1 MQQKIIRPSRFPFL
15 AQPYPLARMALWLII
30 VLVAYASLT
39 PFNFYL
45 AAPSLAY
52 EWVRAPL
59 PRYIPLFDV
68 TTNILGYLPFGF
80 LMVFAVFPRLR
91 KWQALL
97 FSVFCGLILSGSL
110 ESLQAFLPRRI
121 SSQVDWY
128 SNILGTLIGA
138 LFALPLRP
146 AWLSGNMAE
155 RFRYTIFG
163 KQQSFFY
170 WCCYFRGRK
179 FTHKMLG

>member
-45 AAPSLAY
+45 AAPNLAY

-80 LMVFAVFPRLR
+80 LMVFTIEYN
-91 KWQALL
+91 
-97 FSVFCGLILSGSL
+97 LILLHASKLARGGRS
-110 ESLQAFLPRRI
+110 SCSVGPGRDRI
-121 SSQVDWY
+121 
-128 SNILGTLIGA
+128 
-138 LFALPLRP
+138 LRSP
-146 AWLSGNMAE
+146 AYISADL
-155 RFRYTIFG
+155 Y
-163 KQQSFFY
+163 
-170 WCCYFRGRK
+170 
-179 FTHKMLG
+179 